1 MKTIGTS
8 LAAIVLGL
16 LAVAD
21 ASARERRTVTVADG
35 GVEFEMV
42 VITPDIDSPD
52 TVLPLIFALPPGAG
66 DLSMVDAFLGNY
78 WIEEANRRGYILVS
92 PAVMGRSL
100 ETGAHAVL
108 NASFEW
114 LEQNLPFDRD
124 RVVLTGQSNGGLGAF
139 HALRV
144 RPEWFSSMIVMPG
157 GYGGLGS
164 LDMLAG
170 KPILLAVGEQDTDW
184 VQLAHSTR
192 DLLRLAD
199 ARPRL
204 DVVPGAGHVF
214 PYDPESLFDWMEQF
228 FPEE

>member
-1 MKTIGTS
+1 MKRTTTS
-8 LAAIVLGL
+8 LAAIAFTL
-16 LAVAD
+16 LLVAD
-21 ASARERRTVTVADG
+21 ASARERRTVTLTSG
-35 GVEFEMV
+35 GVEFDMV
-42 VITPDIDSPD
+42 VITPDIYSPN
-52 TVLPLIFALPPGAG
+52 TVLPLIFALPPGSG
-66 DLSMVDAFLGNY
+66 DLSMVDAFLATY
-78 WIEEANRRGYILVS
+78 WIEEANRRGYILAS
-92 PAVMGRSL
+92 PAVMGRNL
-100 ETGAHAVL
+100 ETGAHGVL
-108 NASFEW
+108 DAAFEW
-114 LEQNLPFDRD
+114 LDQNVRYDYD

-139 HALRV
+139 HVVRV

-157 GYGGLGS
+157 GYGGSGS

-170 KPILLAVGEQDTDW
+170 KPILLAVGEQDTNW

-214 PYDPESLFDWMEQF
+214 PYDPENLFDWMEQF